1 MADEPA
7 PRLCAFSAVF
17 TVSDVGRSLRF
28 FVERLRFVE
37 QFRLGDPVEY
47 AILDREAVSLHLMPA
62 SRGPEALGRSS
73 IYVFVERG
81 DALVAELRAAR
92 PDAVLHLAAVA
103 SVADAF
109 RRSRETWEVNATGSL
124 VLLDAVAEAAPDARV
139 VLVSSCEVY
148 GVVDEAR
155 QPIGEDAPLRPRS
168 PYAAA
173 KAAAE
178 MAAAAAP
185 LDVVV
190 ARPFPHIGPGQDE
203 RFAIASF
210 AAQLHRIER
219 GEAPPRLQVGNLDA
233 RRDLCDVRDVADAY
247 LRLLSTPGLDGAY
260 NVCRGEAFRIGDVLD
275 RLRGLIDAPVE
286 VVVDP
291 ERLRPLDVPLLL
303 GDPARLHAATGWRA
317 ARPLDATL
325 QDVLTAF
332 RTQGSYA

>member
-1 MADEPA
+1 VLQRVFVTGSRGFAGGHVLA
-7 PRLCAFSAVF
+7 RLQEAGV
-17 TVSDVGRSLRF
+17 
-28 FVERLRFVE
+28 
-37 QFRLGDPVEY
+37 
-47 AILDREAVSLHLMPA
+47 EAVELA
-62 SRGPEALGRSS
+62 
-73 IYVFVERG
+73 G
-81 DALVAELRAAR
+81 DVRDGEVLVRELRAAR

-155 QPIGEDAPLRPRS
+155 QPIGEDEPLRPRS

-178 MAAAAAP
+178 MAA
-185 LDVVV
+185 
-190 ARPFPHIGPGQDE
+190 RPFPHLGPGQDE

-247 LRLLSTPGLDGAY
+247 LGLLSTPGLNGAY

-275 RLRGLIDAPVE
+275 RLRALIGTPVE

-291 ERLRPLDVPLLL
+291 DRLRPLDVPLLL

-325 QDVLTAF
+325 QDVLEGAGQRCLHT
-332 RTQGSYA
+332 T

>member
-1 MADEPA
+1 MRVFVTGARGFAGGHVLARLAAAD
-7 PRLCAFSAVF
+7 V
-17 TVSDVGRSLRF
+17 
-28 FVERLRFVE
+28 
-37 QFRLGDPVEY
+37 
-47 AILDREAVSLHLMPA
+47 EAV
-62 SRGPEALGRSS
+62 ALQGDVRD
-73 IYVFVERG
+73 G
-81 DALVAELRAAR
+81 DAVASELRSAR
-92 PDAVLHLAAVA
+92 PDAVLHLAAAA
-103 SVADAF
+103 SVAEGF
-109 RRSRETWEVNATGSL
+109 RRQRETWDVNATGTAML
-124 VLLDAVAEAAPDARV
+124 FGAVADEAPDARV

-173 KAAAE
+173 KAAGE

-210 AAQLHRIER
+210 AAQLARIER
-219 GEAPPRLQVGNLDA
+219 GEAPPRLAVGNLDA
-233 RRDLCDVRDVADAY
+233 RRDLSDVRDVADAY
-247 LRLLSTPGLDGAY
+247 LRLLSTPGLSGAY
-260 NVCRGEAFRIGDVLD
+260 NIARGEAFRIGDVLD
-275 RLRGLIDAPVE
+275 RLLALVETPVD

-303 GDPARLHAATGWRA
+303 GDPSRLHEATGWRA
-317 ARPLDATL
+317 TRELDGTL
-325 QDVLTAF
+325 VDILTAS